1 MERGAGARLAEGER
15 VVSLPVVFQDDAG
28 IEVEEAV
35 LWYEQQRPGL
45 GLEYLAAVS
54 RVVREIGEN
63 PERFP
68 IWRRLWRRA
77 LLPRFPY
84 VMFFDIEVDRVVVW
98 AVAHTKRRPG
108 YWVARRQLDRT
119 P

>member
-45 GLEYLAAVS
+45 GL
-54 RVVREIGEN
+54 
-63 PERFP
+63 
-68 IWRRLWRRA
+68 
-77 LLPRFPY
+77 
-84 VMFFDIEVDRVVVW
+84 
-98 AVAHTKRRPG
+98 
-108 YWVARRQLDRT
+108 
-119 P
+119 